1 MYLVSNNTF
10 FCIFS
15 VIPPFFEADYLE
27 IVKDLPEI
35 SLGPSSGYNYTR
47 KLSVHGPDAFPVVT
61 DNDGYAYIVAG
72 KFGKVSTLVPLLI
85 KLLSGE
91 TLKLFKTL
99 VFT

>member
-1 MYLVSNNTF
+1 MANT

-27 IVKDLPEI
+27 IVKDLSKI
-35 SLGPSSGYNYTR
+35 SLGPASGYEYYR

-72 KFGKVSTLVPLLI
+72 KFGKVSTYLVPLLI

>member
-1 MYLVSNNTF
+1 MANT

-35 SLGPSSGYNYTR
+35 SLGPASGYEYYR

-72 KFGKVSTLVPLLI
+72 KFGKVSSYFVVPLII
-85 KLLSGE
+85 KLLSDE
-91 TLKLFKTL
+91 PLKLFKTL
-99 VFT
+99 SST

>member
-1 MYLVSNNTF
+1 MANT

-35 SLGPSSGYNYTR
+35 SLGPASGYEYYR

-61 DNDGYAYIVAG
+61 ENDGYAYIVAG
-72 KFGKVSTLVPLLI
+72 KFGKVSRYLLSSINI
-85 KLLSGE
+85 KLLSDE
-91 TLKLFKTL
+91 TLKFFKTL